1 MRLLRQESFQ
11 SEDLVRAIWQ
21 SGVLA
26 LASMTLVYSMS
37 KTAPFRDFY
46 HWTYDFVVIHGGLSK
61 PTKDVILV
69 DFDDDTF
76 HRVKKFPIPRDV
88 IAQVVSKVGEQKPRV
103 IGMDILLSEA
113 RTPEEDKTMQDALTK
128 AGTVILARQ
137 DGFGEIPT
145 EMPLPMFCQP
155 EDPNLASGFCKDG
168 TPGGLGYAAI
178 NLPTDDDG
186 YIREA
191 ELFAGDPPNQ
201 APAFAVTL
209 AQQYT
214 GEAIKPVDARRFS
227 FLGRKLFY
235 DLDPKS
241 YQFFIGSWAREPVP
255 VVSAWKVFEG
265 AIPANTFTDKLVL
278 MGQSSDAARD
288 RHYTPM
294 YRNSVNDRR
303 FSMGGTQVH
312 GAAIRS
318 LLEGTVVHP
327 CPEWLRW
334 SVVTLVSWIASFAI
348 LFLRTKLGMATMVT
362 MLLIPPFLS
371 TLLYAKMRFWMPFLG
386 QELGLLITLPLTLFV
401 QFLSER
407 VLAQEA
413 RRQRMQLMTLFASY
427 VDPAVAGTI
436 WERRDEVSLN
446 GEERIATVMFTD
458 IRSFTALSAGKP
470 PAEVLT
476 WLNQYM
482 TAMDE
487 VIRLHGGFLNKF
499 IGDGL
504 MIIFGLPLSHG
515 VRQDAGRGL
524 HAALAML
531 KRVDLLNRENAAHPE
546 RPQLRIGVGIHTG
559 PLMAGSIGSAN
570 RQEYSVIGE
579 TVNLAS
585 RLESLNK
592 QFKTEILMSQAT
604 HDLLADQYAGIE
616 TLGEAKVAGFDQ
628 PVAVF
633 TIRSPAGVSV

>member
-1 MRLLRQESFQ
+1 MRLLRQDGYEFDQ
-11 SEDLVRAIWQ
+11 LVRAIWQ

-37 KTAPFRDFY
+37 KSAPFRDFY
-46 HWTYDFVVIHGGLSK
+46 HWTYDFTVIHAGLAM
-61 PTKDVILV
+61 PTKDIILV

-76 HRVKKFPIPRDV
+76 HRVKKFPIPRDL
-88 IAQVVSKVGEQKPRV
+88 IAQVVQKIGEQKPRV
-103 IGMDILLSEA
+103 IGMDILLSEPRA
-113 RTPEEDKTMQDALTK
+113 PEEDQAMQDALTK

-145 EMPLPMFCQP
+145 EMPLSMFCQP
-155 EDPNLASGFCKDG
+155 EDPKLASGFCKEG

-186 YIREA
+186 YIRES

-214 GEAIKPVDARRFS
+214 GEPIKPVDARRFS
-227 FLGRKLFY
+227 FLGKKLFY
-235 DLDPKS
+235 DLEPKS
-241 YQFFIGSWAREPVP
+241 YQFLIGSWAREPVP
-255 VVSAWKVFEG
+255 VVSAWKVFDG
-265 AIPANTFTDKLVL
+265 VVPANTFTDKLVL

-288 RHYTPM
+288 RHYTPL
-294 YRNSVNDRR
+294 YRYSINDRR
-303 FSMGGTQVH
+303 YSMGGTQVH
-312 GAAIRS
+312 AAAIRS

-327 CPEWLRW
+327 TPEWLRW
-334 SVVTLVSWIASFAI
+334 SVVTLGGWIASFAI
-348 LFLRTKLGMATMVT
+348 LWLRTKIGMGTMVI
-362 MLLIPPFLS
+362 MVILPPLISLLLFGKL
-371 TLLYAKMRFWMPFLG
+371 RFWMPFLG
-386 QELGLLITLPLTLFV
+386 QELSLLITLPLTLFV

-413 RRQRMQLMTLFASY
+413 RNQRSQLMKLFSSY

-515 VRQDAGRGL
+515 VRQDAGRGM

-531 KRVDLLNRENAAHPE
+531 KRVDQLNLENAKHPE

-604 HDLLADQYAGIE
+604 HDLLADQYAGFE
-616 TLGEAKVAGFDQ
+616 TLGDAKVAGFDQ

-633 TIRSPAGVSV
+633 TIRSPTE